1 MRTKAK
7 DGEKYKLV
15 RNLTK
20 RDMKLFYPGTFDP
33 FTVCHDDMVKRAL
46 QFCESIVI
54 AVGVNGRKIPLF
66 PVEVRVDAI
75 RRYYAEDK
83 RVSVIKY
90 DGFTVNAMREVKADA
105 ILRGVRSVT
114 DFEEERNM
122 AEINRALD
130 SVETVF
136 LVASPIYQH
145 LSSSMVKELVK
156 YGRSVDE
163 YIIDTFPKR

>member
-33 FTVCHDDMVKRAL
+33 FTVGHDDMVKRAL
-46 QFCESIVI
+46 QFCDSIVI
-54 AVGVNGRKIPLF
+54 AVGVNGRKSPLF

>member
-1 MRTKAK
+1 MKTK
-7 DGEKYKLV
+7 EKNGDECIMV
-15 RNLTK
+15 RNVKNKKMRL
-20 RDMKLFYPGTFDP
+20 LYPGTFDP
-33 FTVCHDDMVKRAL
+33 FTLGHADMVKRAL
-46 QFCESIVI
+46 HFCDSIVI
-54 AVGVNGRKIPLF
+54 AVGVNGRKSPLF
-66 PVEVRVDAI
+66 SVEVRVDAI

-90 DGFTVNAMREVKADA
+90 DGFTVNVMRDVKADA

-130 SVETVF
+130 GVETIF
-136 LVASPIYQH
+136 LVASSAFQH
-145 LSSSMVKELVK
+145 VSSSMVKELIK

-163 YIIDTFPKR
+163 FVIDTFPKR

>member
-33 FTVCHDDMVKRAL
+33 FTVGHDDMVKRAL

>member
-33 FTVCHDDMVKRAL
+33 FTVGHDDMVKRAL
-46 QFCESIVI
+46 QFCDSIVI
-54 AVGVNGRKIPLF
+54 AVGVNGRKSPLF

-90 DGFTVNAMREVKADA
+90 DGFTVNAMRDVKADA

-130 SVETVF
+130 SVETVL

-145 LSSSMVKELVK
+145 VSSSMVKELVK

>member
-1 MRTKAK
+1 
-7 DGEKYKLV
+7 
-15 RNLTK
+15 
-20 RDMKLFYPGTFDP
+20 MKLFYPGTFDP
-33 FTVCHDDMVKRAL
+33 FTVGHDDMVKRAL

>member
-7 DGEKYKLV
+7 DGERCNLV

-20 RDMKLFYPGTFDP
+20 RDMKLLYPGTFDP
-33 FTVCHDDMVKRAL
+33 FTVGHSDMVKRAL
-46 QFCESIVI
+46 HCCDSIVI
-54 AVGVNGRKIPLF
+54 AVGVNGRKSPLF

-90 DGFTVNAMREVKADA
+90 DGFTVNAMRDVKADA

-130 SVETVF
+130 GVETVF
-136 LVASPIYQH
+136 LVASPAFQH
-145 LSSSMVKELVK
+145 VSSSMVKELVK

-163 YIIDTFPKR
+163 YVIDTFPKR

>member
-1 MRTKAK
+1 MRKKAK
-7 DGEKYKLV
+7 DGERCNLV

-20 RDMKLFYPGTFDP
+20 RDMKLLYPGTFDP
-33 FTVCHDDMVKRAL
+33 FTVGHSDMVKRAL
-46 QFCESIVI
+46 HFCDSIVI
-54 AVGVNGRKIPLF
+54 AVGVNGRKSPLF

-90 DGFTVNAMREVKADA
+90 DGFTVNAMRDVKADA

-130 SVETVF
+130 GVETVF
-136 LVASPIYQH
+136 LVASPAFQH
-145 LSSSMVKELVK
+145 VSSSMVKELVK

-163 YIIDTFPKR
+163 YVIDTFPKR

>member
-33 FTVCHDDMVKRAL
+33 FTVGHDDMVKRAL

-90 DGFTVNAMREVKADA
+90 DGFTVNAMRDVKADA